1 MSTINE
7 ATSATKEEIFASL
20 CKLLAP
26 FNYSGIELRP
36 ETDISAD
43 LSIDSVTVMDFVME
57 VEDHFDIE
65 VPLNVLSETRTM
77 DELVKVVEAA
87 VKRRE
92 LV

>member
-1 MSTINE
+1 MSTSKE
-7 ATSATKEEIFASL
+7 AASTTDADIFSGL
-20 CKLLAP
+20 CKLLMP
-26 FNYSGIELRP
+26 FNYSGIELKP

-65 VPLNVLSETRTM
+65 IPLNVLSETRTM
-77 DELVKVVEAA
+77 NDLVKVVEAA
-87 VKRRE
+87 VQRRE